1 MLKYKVMVEKLED
14 IFTINFDEKR
24 EVIQI
29 RESKYPF
36 EKQEFSK
43 KEFMILISELY
54 GLIDE

>member
-1 MLKYKVMVEKLED
+1 MVERLEN

-29 RESKYPF
+29 REAKYPF

-54 GLIDE
+54 GLIEE